1 MPGIAFVTDFF
12 SGEGFPLSPNGVAY
26 YRCVLPS
33 LTLPGRVD
41 VGRPAWTG
49 SEGFGVVTSPASASF
64 FYDTVVLKGL
74 MGRNTTFQMKAAQNL
89 GQRIIVDIDDW
100 AEEIP
105 EWSEAARLAD
115 SDSSKVFNTDH
126 LREVILQADVVITS
140 TPFLFDAY
148 SNIRGNVRLVR
159 NSINADA
166 MNVRQVKN
174 VKPVLGWVGHMGKRI
189 GDIESLRGWL
199 PHFLEDHDLRF
210 HHSGHVDDAPSFAEV
225 AGIDPMRVTTSPL
238 MKIDGYFRDS
248 FCFDIGLVPMAD
260 IPFNHAKSSLKGLE
274 YAASG
279 IPFVAQDLPEY
290 RLLATSGVGRVAS
303 NHETWRHQLEMLLD
317 FKTRKREA
325 AVNLSNVKREHTIN
339 SRADEWRAAL
349 LG

>member
-1 MPGIAFVTDFF
+1 
-12 SGEGFPLSPNGVAY
+12 
-26 YRCVLPS
+26 
-33 LTLPGRVD
+33 
-41 VGRPAWTG
+41 
-49 SEGFGVVTSPASASF
+49 VTSPASASF

-74 MGRNTTFQMKAAQNL
+74 MGRNTTFQMKAAQEL

-115 SDSSKVFNTDH
+115 ADASHVFNTDH
-126 LREVILQADVVITS
+126 LRDVIMQADAVTTS
-140 TPFLFDAY
+140 TAFLFDAY
-148 SNIRGNVRLVR
+148 SNIRHNVRLVR
-159 NSINADA
+159 NSISADV

-174 VKPVLGWVGHMGKRI
+174 VAPVLGWVGHMGKRT

-199 PHFLEDHDLRF
+199 PAFLEDHDLRF

-225 AGIDPMRVTTSPL
+225 AGVDPLRVTTSPL
-238 MKIDGYFRDS
+238 KKIDGYFRDS
-248 FCFDIGLVPMAD
+248 FCFDIGLVPMVD

-290 RLLATSGVGRVAS
+290 RLLAASGVGRTAGD
-303 NHETWRHQLEMLLD
+303 HETWTQQLEVLLD

-325 AVNLSNVKREHTIN
+325 AVNLANVKREHTIAT
-339 SRADEWRAAL
+339 RADEWRAAL